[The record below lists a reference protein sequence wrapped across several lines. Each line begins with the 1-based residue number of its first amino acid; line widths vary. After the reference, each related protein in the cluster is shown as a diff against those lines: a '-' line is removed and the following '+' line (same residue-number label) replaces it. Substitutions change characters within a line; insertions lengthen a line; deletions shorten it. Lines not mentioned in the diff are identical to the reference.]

1 MPCIP
6 NHIGQSYYLVL
17 VWGILLFFINR
28 RLISCQYTLETQA
41 NEKTMWI
48 ELFLTTSMEQQFPW
62 KTDTFIMSSG
72 PLCVAVFKNY
82 FSYTY
87 SICNT
92 LLSPIFKVPFF
103 VARNQPH
110 HTVYHELH
118 GFFLTLAA
126 YIYAFTVSICTTSKI
141 SAWRQGNTVTNCNN
155 SRPGAI
161 WIHDTGCYVLFL
173 FSDSREQRQS
183 IGMLYMDF
191 KNRMLRPFIW
201 CLQRDYSMPYGVNL
215 FFKRH
220 GAILKIAALRL
231 YYTRIIDLLPLD
243 FKRSFCWASVF
254 IPKNLK

>member
-1 MPCIP
+1 MCCRLQKLLLLYLLNLQHTLIP
-6 NHIGQSYYLVL
+6 YLQGTFFRGQKS
-17 VWGILLFFINR
+17 
-28 RLISCQYTLETQA
+28 
-41 NEKTMWI
+41 
-48 ELFLTTSMEQQFPW
+48 TT
-62 KTDTFIMSSG
+62 
-72 PLCVAVFKNY
+72 
-82 FSYTY
+82 
-87 SICNT
+87 
-92 LLSPIFKVPFF
+92 
-103 VARNQPH
+103 PH
-110 HTVYHELH
+110 HISWIAWIFPYIGGIYLRLY
-118 GFFLTLAA
+118 GFNLYNFQNKCMAT
-126 YIYAFTVSICTTSKI
+126 
-141 SAWRQGNTVTNCNN
+141 RQHRNKLQ
-155 SRPGAI
+155 RPGAI

-243 FKRSFCWASVF
+243 FKRSFCWASVL

>member
-62 KTDTFIMSSG
+62 KTDTFLMSSG

-103 VARNQPH
+103 RGQKSTTPH
-110 HTVYHELH
+110 HISWIGSNCMLSC
-118 GFFLTLAA
+118 GFFRTLAA
-126 YIYAFTVSICTTSKI
+126 Y
-141 SAWRQGNTVTNCNN
+141 
-155 SRPGAI
+155 
-161 WIHDTGCYVLFL
+161 
-173 FSDSREQRQS
+173 
-183 IGMLYMDF
+183 
-191 KNRMLRPFIW
+191 
-201 CLQRDYSMPYGVNL
+201 
-215 FFKRH
+215 
-220 GAILKIAALRL
+220 LRL
-231 YYTRIIDLLPLD
+231 YGFNLYNFQNKCMATRQHRNKLQ
-243 FKRSFCWASVF
+243 
-254 IPKNLK
+254 